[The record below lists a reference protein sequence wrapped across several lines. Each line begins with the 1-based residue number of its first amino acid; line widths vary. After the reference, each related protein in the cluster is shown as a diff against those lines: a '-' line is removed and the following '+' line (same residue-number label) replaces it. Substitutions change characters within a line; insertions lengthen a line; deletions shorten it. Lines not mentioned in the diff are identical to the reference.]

1 MHDEYWMP
9 WRPLYEGY
17 AALAWAVGVGISL
30 GLAAV
35 TELPAGPFLVM
46 AAISAGLALARAIP
60 AYRLWRWKRHL
71 RPRAID
77 FITLEQLQRL
87 RRKYPG
93 MVWLGAG
100 FEWTARHA
108 QRVYEI
114 MALQSGQVG
123 SPGEATRG
131 TIGVPWLHGVGAHAE
146 PILLPIEHQ
155 AGHILLV
162 GTTRSFKTKL
172 LLLIIVQAVLRGEP
186 VIVIDPKGDREVRR
200 TMQAACRLAG
210 RPQAFVYFHPA
221 FPDRSTRIDP
231 LKNFS
236 NATEI
241 ASRVSALI
249 PSESEGSD
257 PFKAFAWNALNNIVN
272 GLLEVGERPNLLKLR
287 HYVEGGVNELLL
299 RALRRYS
306 ERYLPDGNSRLA
318 SYLPKGRSQNPDA
331 LLTAW
336 LRFYTDVIAKTRP
349 SPTLEGLIT
358 MVQHDR
364 VHFSKMVASLI
375 PMLGMLTSPPLD
387 ALLSPDPTDADDPR
401 PLTDTARLIENNQV
415 AYIGLDSLTNATVG
429 SAIGSLLTADL
440 TAAFG
445 TRYNFASQFRPV
457 TIVIDEAAEALNEPL
472 IAMLNKAGGGGAR
485 LVLATQTLGD
495 LEARLGSEAK
505 ARQVLGNVNSL
516 IAGRVRDAKTQ
527 QYIAEGL
534 PKTRVRVVQPSQGA
548 TSDASHP
555 VLFSGGYQEAVQET
569 EAALFAPEWLGLM
582 PNLEYIGTLGGGRII
597 KARLPVL
604 DLPDPPPDPAPPPAL
619 EKL

>member
-1 MHDEYWMP
+1 MPNAYWMP
-9 WRPLYEGY
+9 WRPWYEGY
-17 AALAWAVGVGISL
+17 AALAWTVGVGISL
-30 GLAAV
+30 GLAAI
-35 TELPAGPFLVM
+35 TELPVGPFRVM
-46 AAISAGLALARAIP
+46 AIISACLALARAIP
-60 AYRLWRWKRHL
+60 AYRLWRWKRNL
-71 RPRAID
+71 GPRSLD
-77 FITLEQLQRL
+77 FITLDQLQR
-87 RRKYPG
+87 RQRKYPG
-93 MVWLGAG
+93 AGWLGTG
-100 FEWTARHA
+100 FEWTAHHA
-108 QRVYEI
+108 QRVHEI
-114 MALQSGQVG
+114 MALSSAQLAPSGA
-123 SPGEATRG
+123 ATRG
-131 TIGVPWLHGVGAHAE
+131 TIGVPWLHGVGARAE
-146 PILLPIEHQ
+146 PILLPIEQQ
-155 AGHILLV
+155 AGHLLLV

-172 LLLIIVQAVLRGEP
+172 LILIIVQAVLRGEP

-200 TMQAACRLAG
+200 AMQAACRLAG

-241 ASRVSALI
+241 ASRVAALI

-257 PFKAFAWNALNNIVN
+257 PFKAFAWNALNTIVN

-287 HYVEGGVNELLL
+287 HYVESGVQELLI
-299 RALRRYS
+299 RALRSYS
-306 ERYLPDGNSRLA
+306 ERHLPDGATRLA
-318 SYLPKGRSQNPDA
+318 PYLQKARGHNPDA
-331 LLTAW
+331 TLTAW
-336 LRFYTDVIAKTRP
+336 LRGYEEVIARSRP

-364 VHFSKMVASLI
+364 VHFSKMVASLLPI
-375 PMLGMLTSPPLD
+375 LGMLTSPPLD

-401 PLTDTARLIENNQV
+401 PLTDTAHLIENDQV

-505 ARQVLGNVNSL
+505 ARQVLGNVNTL

-527 QYIAEGL
+527 QYIADGL
-534 PKTRVRVVQPSQGA
+534 PKTRVRRVQPSQGA

-555 VLFSGGYQEAVQET
+555 VLFSGGYQEAVQEE

-582 PNLEYIGTLGGGRII
+582 PNLEYIGTLGGGRLI
-597 KARLPVL
+597 KARLPIL
-604 DLPDPPPDPAPPPAL
+604 NLPDPPPDPAPPPAL
-619 EKL
+619 AKL